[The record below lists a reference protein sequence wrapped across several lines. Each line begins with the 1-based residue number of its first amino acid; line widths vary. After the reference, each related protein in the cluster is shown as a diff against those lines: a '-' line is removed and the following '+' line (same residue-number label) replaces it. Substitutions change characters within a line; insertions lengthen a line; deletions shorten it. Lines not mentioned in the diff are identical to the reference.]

1 MEKTKILELK
11 KVADKIDKLAKTLEN
26 STNPQVINF
35 NIIEVEDLTKKEL
48 INTEIG
54 SIVQLIKT
62 HDVTRRELIRE
73 LKNEKIYLE
82 EQIKKELRVDA
93 LRKCLLAI
101 VNNEELMKEI
111 IGYISDVVEQDVVE
125 ILQE

>member
-11 KVADKIDKLAKTLEN
+11 KVADKIDELAKTLEN
-26 STNPQVINF
+26 ATNPQVINF
-35 NIIEVEDLTKKEL
+35 NISQVEDLTKQEL

-62 HDVTRRELIRE
+62 HDVTRGDLIRE

-93 LRKCLLAI
+93 LRRCLLAI
-101 VNNEELMKEI
+101 VNNEELLKEI

>member
-11 KVADKIDKLAKTLEN
+11 KVADKIDELAKTLEN

>member
-11 KVADKIDKLAKTLEN
+11 KVADKIDELAKTLEN
-26 STNPQVINF
+26 ATNPQVINF
-35 NIIEVEDLTKKEL
+35 NISQVEDLTKQEL

-93 LRKCLLAI
+93 LRRCLLAI
-101 VNNEELMKEI
+101 VNNEELLKEI